1 MLLEYYIEE
10 DYLKDI
16 FYFCDDLDSNE
27 YYVQMAVAWLIS
39 MCYVKFEQETLKY
52 LNSNDLDNFTYN
64 KALQKIIESNRVDIE
79 KKNIIKNMKR
89 KNRN

>member
-1 MLLEYYIEE
+1 
-10 DYLKDI
+10 
-16 FYFCDDLDSNE
+16 
-27 YYVQMAVAWLIS
+27 MAVAWLIS

-52 LNSNDLDNFTYN
+52 LISNDLDNFTYN

>member
-1 MLLEYYIEE
+1 
-10 DYLKDI
+10 
-16 FYFCDDLDSNE
+16 
-27 YYVQMAVAWLIS
+27 MAVAWLIS

-79 KKNIIKNMKR
+79 KKNIIKNMK
-89 KNRN
+89 KPQII